1 MLSNTDERNP
11 KPRAV
16 CHDAAGRCS
25 TGIIEAI
32 KTSASRK
39 IAPLEAADSASQSG
53 RRGEHKREN
62 EADDANACPVNVSM
76 FMEARQH
83 GRISMLLDCCW
94 NAEDK
99 QRDDGADD
107 CLEHKYG

>member
-32 KTSASRK
+32 KTSPSRK
-39 IAPLEAADSASQSG
+39 IAPLEAVGSASHSG
-53 RRGEHKREN
+53 RRSFTDRKIAIHAATPRKGN
-62 EADDANACPVNVSM
+62 
-76 FMEARQH
+76 
-83 GRISMLLDCCW
+83 
-94 NAEDK
+94 
-99 QRDDGADD
+99 
-107 CLEHKYG
+107 